1 MKASDV
7 NALKGQ
13 LKDAMVSWSDS
24 MIDQMLPN
32 KVTARTLFKNA
43 IGNALTRFDGKINQL
58 VDSAFLVF
66 GDSNGVID
74 TDSTIDLL
82 CGMLEEMKPTEYSI
96 GFVDLIVGKGE
107 VKLQFPH
114 NIFSDLVVG
123 DLGGVKLTTDD
134 IKELKNYLS

>member
-1 MKASDV
+1 MKASDI

>member
-7 NALKGQ
+7 NAFKGQ
-13 LKDAMVSWSDS
+13 FKDAIVSWAGS

-43 IGNALTRFDGKINQL
+43 IGNMVTRFDGKVNQL

-66 GDSNGVID
+66 GDSAGVID
-74 TDSTIDLL
+74 TDTTIDLL
-82 CGMLEEMKPTEYSI
+82 CGMLDEMKPVDYSLGFATATI
-96 GFVDLIVGKGE
+96 GQGE

-123 DLGGVKLTTDD
+123 DLGGVKFTTSD
-134 IKELKNYLS
+134 IKQLKNFLS

>member
-7 NALKGQ
+7 NAFKGQ
-13 LKDAMVSWSDS
+13 LKDAIVGWTGS

-43 IGNALTRFDGKINQL
+43 IGNAVNRFDGKINQL

-66 GDSNGVID
+66 GDSAGVID
-74 TDSTIDLL
+74 TDTTIDLL
-82 CGMLEEMKPTEYSI
+82 CDMLNEMKATDYSLGFATATI
-96 GFVDLIVGKGE
+96 GQGE
-107 VKLQFPH
+107 VRLQFPH

-123 DLGGVKLTTDD
+123 DLGGVKFTTSD
-134 IKELKNYLS
+134 IKQLKNYLS

>member
-1 MKASDV
+1 MKVSDA
-7 NALKGQ
+7 NAFKGQ
-13 LKDAMVSWSDS
+13 IKDALVGWAGS

-43 IGNALTRFDGKINQL
+43 IGNMVTRFDGKVNQL

-66 GDSNGVID
+66 GDSAGVID
-74 TDSTIDLL
+74 TDTTIDLL
-82 CGMLEEMKPTEYSI
+82 CGMLDEMKPTDYSLGFATATI
-96 GFVDLIVGKGE
+96 GQGE

-123 DLGGVKLTTDD
+123 DLGGVKLTTSD
-134 IKELKNYLS
+134 IKQLKNYLG